1 MQVTCGAEAD
11 DARSAAATAGPSRA
25 QYRRRQLFVGS
36 ACSSSSSCSL
46 ARPSSLEQS
55 TRARRPPL
63 DPRRRPTTTTTI
75 PPATTTT
82 TDPGLLPQTSAQ
94 PPSDDQSLSARL
106 SPLFS
111 AITTD
116 SSTEAQTVFFPESAY
131 LPTKQGQIPD
141 PSSDYQ
147 SRLIGFLNLDLAA
160 YHQSLGPSPTS
171 ATFVGV
177 LADPTMAQ
185 WIPPGTCEN
194 SIGYWHLPNVRLVYK
209 VNGMTSSFAVASL
222 ISWRGVWYVVH
233 LGPNPRTTDV
243 GTVALPSS
251 GPGSAWAGRGLLRT
265 AQPTGESRSPFASM

>member
-1 MQVTCGAEAD
+1 MTPQRRG
-11 DARSAAATAGPSRA
+11 SGGPSRA
-25 QYRRRQLFVGS
+25 QYRRRQLFAAFSVLVIVFLFVG
-36 ACSSSSSCSL
+36 AAVELGAKHSSSTTTT
-46 ARPSSLEQS
+46 RPS
-55 TRARRPPL
+55 TA
-63 DPRRRPTTTTTI
+63 PTTTTTI

-209 VNGMTSSFAVASL
+209 LNGMTSSFAVASL

-251 GPGSAWAGRGLLRT
+251 GPGTPGPG
-265 AQPTGESRSPFASM
+265 GGC